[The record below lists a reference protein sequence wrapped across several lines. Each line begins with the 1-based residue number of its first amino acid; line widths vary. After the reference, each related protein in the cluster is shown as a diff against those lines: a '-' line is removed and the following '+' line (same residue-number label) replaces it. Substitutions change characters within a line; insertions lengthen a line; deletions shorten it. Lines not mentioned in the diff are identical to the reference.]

1 MRRLD
6 GPLLGAVAVCILF
19 LVAFLVTVGTELF
32 ALAKRLF
39 GLLLRLR
46 GAREGQ
52 DGYTFV

>member
-6 GPLLGAVAVCILF
+6 GHLAGIVAVCVLF
-19 LVAFLVTVGTELF
+19 LLAAGAELCDSV
-32 ALAKRLF
+32 KRLSWRL
-39 GLLLRLR
+39 GRLLRPK